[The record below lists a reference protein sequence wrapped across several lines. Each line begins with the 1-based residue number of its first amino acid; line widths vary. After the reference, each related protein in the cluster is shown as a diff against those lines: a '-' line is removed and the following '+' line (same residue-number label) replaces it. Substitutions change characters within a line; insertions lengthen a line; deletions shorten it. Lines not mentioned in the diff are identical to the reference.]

1 MIINDTNSVN
11 YSSGETPKNI
21 YKKKLSK
28 FVKKAR
34 RVVSDENT
42 KINSIEKTSSQ
53 ENSSFSK
60 QVYTDMY
67 FNLLQI
73 IKESYQK
80 CLINSEEKLLLKKI
94 IISKEEDIYY
104 IYKKYY
110 LNTFSKDNSYKQQL
124 LNEMKKFLLQ
134 SNL

>member
-1 MIINDTNSVN
+1 M
-11 YSSGETPKNI
+11 
-21 YKKKLSK
+21 SK

-73 IKESYQK
+73 IKEGYQK

-94 IISKEEDIYY
+94 IISKEEYIYD

-110 LNTFSKDNSYKQQL
+110 LNTFTKDNNNKEQL